1 MESQI
6 EFIESDGDTQPLP
19 GEIIDYSADPEH
31 LRERTRALV
40 SELEKMKLVGQQW
53 KIPDTSVTPKTLQ
66 ECIDSFW
73 TGLLIAETQH
83 EAASKNPEV
92 VFDIESFQNR
102 IHALLVSFREIS
114 VFLEGCPDP
123 SSSPQKRNLRRRF
136 NDISSDGE
144 SGHEATAKSS
154 RGD

>member
-1 MESQI
+1 M
-6 EFIESDGDTQPLP
+6 FVCVCMCVRVCVWLCVCG
-19 GEIIDYSADPEH
+19 G
-31 LRERTRALV
+31 
-40 SELEKMKLVGQQW
+40 G
-53 KIPDTSVTPKTLQ
+53 
-66 ECIDSFW
+66 
-73 TGLLIAETQH
+73 GIAETQH

-92 VFDIESFQNR
+92 VFDIESLQNR